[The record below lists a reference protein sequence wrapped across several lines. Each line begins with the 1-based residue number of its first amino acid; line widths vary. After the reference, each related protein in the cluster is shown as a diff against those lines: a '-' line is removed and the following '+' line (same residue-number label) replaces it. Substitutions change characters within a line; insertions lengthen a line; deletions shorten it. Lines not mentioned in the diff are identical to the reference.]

1 MCGAFLVA
9 SVLYWGSA
17 ILYFYGGETAVL
29 WAWLL
34 FLVALLARCGCLVWR
49 LWGQLGVAQEMIRVL
64 RDHVDHLEA
73 HLSHLEAH
81 LA

>member
-1 MCGAFLVA
+1 M
-9 SVLYWGSA
+9 
-17 ILYFYGGETAVL
+17 L